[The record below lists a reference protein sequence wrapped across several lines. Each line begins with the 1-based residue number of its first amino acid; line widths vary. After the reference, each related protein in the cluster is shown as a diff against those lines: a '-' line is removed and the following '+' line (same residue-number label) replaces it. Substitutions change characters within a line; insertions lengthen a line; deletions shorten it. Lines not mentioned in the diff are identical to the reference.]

1 MLPSAAPS
9 PHFHSPACAPT
20 AHLPPPPISMRTP
33 LHTVD
38 VRDRISRTLHA
49 QRSARIADS
58 TRSYHIDSFA
68 PHKTPALL
76 KTHNEPV
83 ISSPAPT
90 VTQPA
95 ANSPSC
101 PDSLVHDGPARR
113 RRARH
118 GPTFPPFDLLAQDA
132 AAAKQASCTRPP
144 RTHLPAA
151 RIWLESRA
159 TRSSRAPAFVRPP
172 KTHLPWLDSFS
183 HQVHTAAARRDGL
196 LVHPPATC
204 SLKTTS

>member
-1 MLPSAAPS
+1 M
-9 PHFHSPACAPT
+9 H
-20 AHLPPPPISMRTP
+20 TP

-49 QRSARIADS
+49 QRSADS

-76 KTHNEPV
+76 KTHDEPA

-90 VTQPA
+90 VTQLA

-118 GPTFPPFDLLAQDA
+118 GPTFPPFDLLAQDDT
-132 AAAKQASCTRPP
+132 AAKQASCTRPP
-144 RTHLPAA
+144 RTRLPAA
-151 RIWLESRA
+151 RTNRA
-159 TRSSRAPAFVRPP
+159 RRAPLVRPP
-172 KTHLPWLDSFS
+172 SFDRPRPTFRGSTRSRTKSTQRPRDATDSSCTHL
-183 HQVHTAAARRDGL
+183 QAAR
-196 LVHPPATC
+196 
-204 SLKTTS
+204 